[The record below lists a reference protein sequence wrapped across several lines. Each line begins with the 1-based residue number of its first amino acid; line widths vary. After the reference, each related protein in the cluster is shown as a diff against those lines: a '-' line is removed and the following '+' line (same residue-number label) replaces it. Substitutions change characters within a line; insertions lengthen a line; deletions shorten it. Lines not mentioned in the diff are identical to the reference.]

1 MTKNMKSKKE
11 FTDDEKICNAI
22 NPFALGNIIEGKKI
36 NWDKEKD
43 PDKKLAEIFGIKDPK
58 VIFKSDSPFLIPRQV
73 KINSKTGKATLNS
86 EETDF
91 DRFQK
96 FVKKYSSFAKTPKA
110 TTKGTGV
117 VKGGDDQ
124 NTARMRKAMYA
135 LFSRK
140 LVNKKE
146 GIVEKEVAKKSSGT
160 KSYSSKDWIPSDI
173 MWKVMGDYMVTSM
186 LAQEAEQGSLGD
198 CYFIAALVSS
208 VWAAPRLL
216 YATTSGSNYVL
227 RFWNKNLKAETVTI
241 SQKVA
246 VRKPLGQWLY
256 AQSTTL
262 NETWPAIWE
271 KGFAKWMNETSSDC
285 PDMSKIAGG
294 NPGQA
299 MRRLTGY
306 DYDDYYCKSGNSDKI
321 WKMLVKNTDS
331 NGKAVLPMTTSTS
344 DKNRRDTI
352 GTIPNH
358 AYSVLGIETYNGV
371 KRIIIRNPWG
381 SSPVKMYC
389 RSGTWNGLVL
399 NSYGVFS
406 MEFSKYLE
414 YFNYFFYLD

>member
-1 MTKNMKSKKE
+1 MAEKKSSSKKE
-11 FTDDEKICNAI
+11 FTDDEKVSNAI
-22 NPFALGNIIEGKKI
+22 NPFALGNIVEGKKI
-36 NWDKEKD
+36 NWGVEKD

-58 VIFKSDSPFLIPRQV
+58 VIFKNNSPFLIPRQV
-73 KINSKTGKATLNS
+73 KINSSTGKATLNT
-86 EETDF
+86 EEKDF
-91 DRFQK
+91 ERFQK
-96 FVKKYSSFAKTPKA
+96 FVKKYSSFAKVKKV
-110 TTKGTGV
+110 TTKSAKV
-117 VKGGDDQ
+117 VKENDANAAKLQ
-124 NTARMRKAMYA
+124 KAMYA
-135 LFSRK
+135 LFSHK
-140 LVNKKE
+140 LVNEKE
-146 GIVEKEVAKKSSGT
+146 GLVEKIVNKKSSET
-160 KSYSSKDWIPSDI
+160 KSYSSKDWVPSDI
-173 MWKVMGDYMVTSM
+173 TWKVMGNYIVTSM

-198 CYFIAALVSS
+198 CYFIAALVST

-216 YATTSGSNYVL
+216 YAATSGSNYVL
-227 RFWNKNLKAETVTI
+227 RFWNKKLKAETVTI

-246 VRKPLGQWLY
+246 VSKASGQWLY
-256 AQSTTL
+256 ARSTTY

-285 PDMSKIAGG
+285 PNMSEISGG
-294 NPGQA
+294 NSGKA

-321 WKMLVKNTDS
+321 WKMLVKNTDAS
-331 NGKAVLPMTTSTS
+331 GKAILPMTTSTS

-381 SSPVKMYC
+381 SAPVKMYC
-389 RSGTWNGLVL
+389 RSGSWNGLTL

-414 YFNYFFYLD
+414 YFNYFYYLD